1 MAVMLSLRSERQLAQ
16 FFLDIAKG
24 EERVEDLRQSLALIP
39 AFTPATVFARMDRRG
54 VGSIDSSDLVR
65 YLESLG
71 LMLRESEAKQI
82 LQQYDS
88 NQDGLLSENDFLQF
102 ALPAANPGLRTLAME
117 RRYGNY
123 TAEVQVVVTRLMEVE
138 LAYQRNMGDDLRDIR
153 GEEGFTISAAFNAA
167 TLPLST
173 YITRSSLRSLLSKHS
188 SAISDSLLDGIFRRL
203 DNDGDEQLSYSEFSA
218 PFLAFSPSTSLHI
231 SSPNRSFRS
240 LRSSSGLEN
249 MTGTRSFR
257 SPERD
262 VKLGSR
268 SFRSPAR
275 SFRAAED
282 STALSQSFRSS
293 RSYKP
298 AESYRESS
306 STLSR
311 RYYSP
316 YSSYRS
322 LSSSRPAS
330 STATGISPSV
340 RSALAAYFQAYVDL
354 GRETETKRRD
364 LTLDYDF
371 DLERAF
377 KVFDRYEKGY
387 VTERDL
393 EEGLVGLGVAVR
405 RGDMTLLLAEFSS
418 SGYGRLSYSD
428 FCEMILPEGANRY
441 NSLSRY
447 STERRSSF
455 RALTR
460 SRLADVMQIMIE
472 KMRRIEGQRQALQ
485 RLPSFSPASTFA
497 SLDIDRNDYLTS
509 SELRF
514 FLQSE
519 GVRAS
524 ELEISRLLAVLD
536 RDKDG
541 RVTGREFAASLVP
554 KARDRYY

>member
-54 VGSIDSSDLVR
+54 AGSIDSGDLVR

-117 RRYGNY
+117 RRYGSY

-138 LAYQRNMGDDLRDIR
+138 LAYQRNLGDDLRDIR

-173 YITRSSLRSLLSKHS
+173 YITRSSIRSLLSKHS
-188 SAISDSLLDGIFRRL
+188 SSVSDSLLDGIFRRL
-203 DNDGDEQLSYSEFSA
+203 DNDGDEQLSYLEFSA
-218 PFLAFSPSTSLHI
+218 PFLAFSPSTSLRV

-249 MTGTRSFR
+249 TAGNRSFR

-262 VKLGSR
+262 VKLESR

-275 SFRAAED
+275 SFRAAEN
-282 STALSQSFRSS
+282 STSLSQSFRSS

-306 STLSR
+306 SSLSR
-311 RYYSP
+311 RYSP
-316 YSSYRS
+316 YSSYKS

-330 STATGISPSV
+330 STATGISPTV
-340 RSALAAYFQAYVDL
+340 RSALAAYFQAYIDL

-377 KVFDRYEKGY
+377 KVFDRFEKGY
-387 VTERDL
+387 VTERDI
-393 EEGLVGLGVAVR
+393 EEGLAALGVAVR

-441 NSLSRY
+441 SSLSRY

-460 SRLADVMQIMIE
+460 SRLADLMQIMIE

-485 RLPSFSPASTFA
+485 RLPSFTPTSTFA
-497 SLDIDRNDYLTS
+497 SLDIDRNDYLTA

-524 ELEISRLLAVLD
+524 ELELSRLLAVLD